1 MPQIGS
7 FTRDETGFSG
17 RVHTLTLF
25 RELTILPAEHST
37 PKMRQTTVSITVLMT
52 APRSAL
58 HGNAPAKR
66 LANISRCCSMIPPCR
81 SRSEPISSATTMQ
94 ARHGRCTGAAC
105 GPAKIG
111 TEIMRSRA
119 LLLFTALLTA
129 GSGLTPAIAQVT
141 PQPAPVT
148 AHPHAAF
155 IAEASQRFGI
165 PEHWIRAVLRVE
177 SAGDVRAISSAGAM
191 GLMQVMPDTWAG
203 LHSRH
208 GLGRDPYDPRDN
220 ILAGTAYLR
229 EMWDRYGN
237 VAAMLAAYNAGPGR
251 YDEHLATGR
260 TLPAETRAYV
270 AVLAP
275 VLGLATA
282 PDVPTIVPPP
292 PPDWREAPLFVA
304 QSSGNSAVANQP
316 SNDDRATV
324 PVRVSVDQ
332 EPQDGGIFVALA
344 SDGDVP

>member
-1 MPQIGS
+1 
-7 FTRDETGFSG
+7 
-17 RVHTLTLF
+17 
-25 RELTILPAEHST
+25 
-37 PKMRQTTVSITVLMT
+37 
-52 APRSAL
+52 
-58 HGNAPAKR
+58 
-66 LANISRCCSMIPPCR
+66 
-81 SRSEPISSATTMQ
+81 
-94 ARHGRCTGAAC
+94 
-105 GPAKIG
+105 
-111 TEIMRSRA
+111 MRSRA
-119 LLLFTALLTA
+119 LLLFTALLSA
-129 GSGLTPAIAQVT
+129 GSGLTPVIAQVT
-141 PQPAPVT
+141 PQPAPAT

-203 LHSRH
+203 LRSRR

-251 YDEHLATGR
+251 YDEHLTTGR
-260 TLPAETRAYV
+260 TLPAETRTYV

-275 VLGLATA
+275 VLGGATA

-292 PPDWREAPLFVA
+292 PPDWREAPLFIT
-304 QSSGNSAVANQP
+304 QSGGNSVAANQP
-316 SNDDRATV
+316 SHDVRATV
-324 PVRVSVDQ
+324 PLRVSVNQ
-332 EPQDGGIFVALA
+332 EPQDGGIFVARA